1 MMFSSCCD
9 VVLFFF
15 FLMSRRPP
23 RSTRTDTLFP
33 YTTLFRSS
41 RGVANLL
48 DRPILRDALPGGVNN
63 SLDLLSS
70 DLRDLGAIGTRAEA
84 ILAHGDYSLSGLD
97 QSLGAAQGILRATSQ
112 AADRKSVVQGKSV
125 SVRLGRGGRGSIQK
139 TKTKKTL
146 KEQRKHHQNR

>member
-1 MMFSSCCD
+1 MNSLSNI
-9 VVLFFF
+9 
-15 FLMSRRPP
+15 
-23 RSTRTDTLFP
+23 
-33 YTTLFRSS
+33 

-97 QSLGAAQGILRATSQ
+97 QSLGDAQGILRATSQ
-112 AADRKSVVQGKSV
+112 AAARDRALSEHMLEATQASGEGLGQLSDGLARATPIDRKRVVSGKD
-125 SVRLGRGGRGSIQK
+125 G
-139 TKTKKTL
+139 
-146 KEQRKHHQNR
+146 